1 MAQPVNPSASSSLP
15 SLPSMPALP
24 TLPSIPTREDL
35 TAGVNNTLANVQ
47 GSVGDLKNNVNSTL
61 GEFSSANAMNAS
73 SEFLN
78 SNSIIAKFGF
88 LLLVLIAFLGLM
100 RVGML
105 IIAFIFT
112 PAKQPYLVKGLLRGS
127 VPVTIKQDPA
137 DTKSPVVYRSNNQSG
152 GVEFTWC
159 VWLLIDSVGSTPYK
173 HSHIFNKGNDIY
185 DSTSNSATYGVATV
199 NNSPGLYLNYDS
211 ASPYNPTNALIF
223 YMDTISSAGGN
234 AANRK
239 ELVVDNIPMKKWFH
253 VAFRLKD
260 YNLDCYV
267 NGMLSSSVSFG
278 TDVPKQNY
286 DDVHIGK
293 NDGFNGSLSNL
304 RYYDYALSAFDLNAL
319 VNYGPNMTPSSLD
332 GKPNGVYDYLGLG
345 WYSAFK

>member
-1 MAQPVNPSASSSLP
+1 MSQPANSTATSASGLASSLP
-15 SLPSMPALP
+15 AMP
-24 TLPSIPTREDL
+24 TMPSIPTRDEL
-35 TAGVNNTLANVQ
+35 TSGVNNTITSIQ
-47 GSVGDLKNNVNSTL
+47 GTVGDIKNNVNSTL
-61 GEFSSANAMNAS
+61 NEFSSTNVMNAS

-78 SNSIIAKFGF
+78 ANSIIAKFGF
-88 LLLVLIAFLGLM
+88 LLLVLIVFLGLL

-105 IIAFIFT
+105 LVAFIFT

-137 DTKSPVVYRSNNQSG
+137 DTKSPVVYRSNNQNG

-159 VWLLIDSVGSTPYK
+159 VWLLINSLDTASYK

-185 DSTSNSATYGVATV
+185 DDGTTSATRGVATV
-199 NNSPGLYLNYDS
+199 NNSPGLYLNVDS
-211 ASPYNPTNALIF
+211 STNKPTNALIF
-223 YMDTISSAGGN
+223 YMDTITSAGGN

-239 ELVVDNIPMKKWFH
+239 ELSVENIPMNKWFH

-286 DDVHIGK
+286 DDVHVGK
-293 NDGFNGSLSNL
+293 NNGFNGSLSNL
-304 RYYDYALSAFDLNAL
+304 RYYDYALTAFDLNAL

-332 GKPNGVYDYLGLG
+332 AKPNGIYDYLGLG

>member
-1 MAQPVNPSASSSLP
+1 MAQPVNPSTSSGVSAF
-15 SLPSMPALP
+15 PSMPALP
-24 TLPSIPTREDL
+24 AMPSIPTREDL
-35 TAGVNNTLANVQ
+35 TAGVNNTIANVQ
-47 GSVGDLKNNVNSTL
+47 GTVGDLKNNVNNTL
-61 GEFSSANAMNAS
+61 NEFSSTNAMNAS

-88 LLLVLIAFLGLM
+88 LLLVLIAFLGLLK
-100 RVGML
+100 VGML

-137 DTKSPVVYRSNNQSG
+137 DTKSPVVYRSNNQNG

-159 VWLLIDSVGSTPYK
+159 VWLLIDSVGTTPYK

-185 DSTSNSATYGVATV
+185 EATNTTTLGVATV
-199 NNSPGLYLNYDS
+199 NNSPGLYLNV
-211 ASPYNPTNALIF
+211 ASNKPTNALIF

-286 DDVHIGK
+286 DDVHVGK

-332 GKPNGVYDYLGLG
+332 AKPNGVYDYLGLG